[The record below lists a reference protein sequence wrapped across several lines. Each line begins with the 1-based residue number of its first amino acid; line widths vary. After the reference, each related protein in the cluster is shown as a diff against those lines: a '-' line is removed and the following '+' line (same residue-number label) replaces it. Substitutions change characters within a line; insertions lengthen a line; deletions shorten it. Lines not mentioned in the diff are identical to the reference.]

1 VSELVFGRTSRGLAI
16 GVPKDAFRPSGVF
29 LGLVALFITGGVMAW
44 RGYGNPSFDVFVF
57 VVAGWLVSLC
67 LHEYAHALLAF
78 RAGDVAVAARGYLKL
93 NPLKY
98 THPLLSIVLPVLF
111 LLMGGI
117 GLPGGAVWVDRH
129 AIRDRLADSLISAA
143 GPAVNVV
150 FALGLLVPFLFDPDT
165 QNHPTFWAGLG
176 LLAFLQVTAS
186 LLNLAP
192 VPGVDGGNLIRPW
205 LSSQWQRGFD
215 LIAPYGML
223 LLIAALFQPIVNNIF
238 FTIVFGVTD
247 LLGLPANTYFDGLD
261 LLQFWK

>member
-1 VSELVFGRTSRGLAI
+1 MVFGRSSRGLVI
-16 GVPKDAFRPSGVF
+16 GVPKDAFRPSWVF
-29 LGLVALFITGGVMAW
+29 LALVALFITGGVMAW
-44 RGYGNPSFDVFVF
+44 QGYGNAALDVFIF

-67 LHEYAHALLAF
+67 LHEYAHALLAY
-78 RAGDVAVAARGYLKL
+78 RAGDVAVATRGYLKL

-129 AIRDRLADSLISAA
+129 AIRDRLAESLVSAA

-150 FALGLLVPFLFDPDT
+150 FALGLFVPFVVGVDT
-165 QNHPTFWAGLG
+165 NAHPVFWAGLG
-176 LLAFLQVTAS
+176 FLAFLQLTAS

-205 LSSQWQRGFD
+205 LSPQWQRGFD
-215 LIAPYGML
+215 VVAPFGML
-223 LLIAALFQPIVNNIF
+223 VLIAALFQPFVNEIF
-238 FTIVFGVTD
+238 FGVIFGISD
-247 LLGLPANTYFDGLD
+247 LLGVPPDIYADGFN
-261 LLQFWK
+261 LLRFWR

>member
-1 VSELVFGRTSRGLAI
+1 MAFSRRPRGLAI
-16 GVPKDAFRPSGVF
+16 GVPRDAFRPSGVF

-44 RGYGNPSFDVFVF
+44 NGYGNPSLDVFIF

-67 LHEYAHALLAF
+67 LHEYAHALLAY
-78 RAGDVAVAARGYLKL
+78 RSGDLAVATRGYLKL

-129 AIRDRLADSLISAA
+129 AIRNRLADSLISAA

-150 FALGLLVPFLFDPDT
+150 FAIGLFVPFVVGVDVNAHLV
-165 QNHPTFWAGLG
+165 FWAGLG
-176 LLAFLQVTAS
+176 FLAFLQLTAA

-205 LSSQWQRGFD
+205 LSPQWQRGFD
-215 LIAPYGML
+215 VVAPFGML
-223 LLIAALFQPIVNNIF
+223 LLIVALFQPFVNDIF
-238 FTIVFGVTD
+238 FGVIFAISD
-247 LLGLPANTYFDGLD
+247 LLGVPPGIYAEGFN
-261 LLQFWK
+261 LLRFWR

>member
-1 VSELVFGRTSRGLAI
+1 MVFGRTSRGLAI
-16 GVPKDAFRPSGVF
+16 GVPKDAFRPSAVF

-44 RGYGNPSFDVFVF
+44 QGYGNPSFDVFVF

-67 LHEYAHALLAF
+67 LHEYAHAVLAF

-129 AIRDRLADSLISAA
+129 AIRNRLADSVISAA
-143 GPAVNVV
+143 GPAVNVI
-150 FALGLLVPFLFDPDT
+150 FALGLLVPFIIGVDT
-165 QNHPTFWAGLG
+165 TAHPVFWAGLG
-176 LLAFLQVTAS
+176 FLAFLQLTAS

-205 LSSQWQRGFD
+205 LSPQWQRGFD
-215 LIAPYGML
+215 QVAPFGML
-223 LLIAALFQPIVNNIF
+223 LLIAALFQPWVNEIF
-238 FTIVFGVTD
+238 FNVIFAISDLFGVPPY
-247 LLGLPANTYFDGLD
+247 LYADGFH
-261 LLQFWK
+261 LLQFWR